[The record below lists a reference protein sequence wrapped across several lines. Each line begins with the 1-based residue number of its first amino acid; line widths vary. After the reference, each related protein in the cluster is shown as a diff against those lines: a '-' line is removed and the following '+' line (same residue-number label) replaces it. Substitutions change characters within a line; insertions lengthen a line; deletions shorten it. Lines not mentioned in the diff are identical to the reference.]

1 MGPKLKNLK
10 KISQKE
16 ERSAKYINQRKKDS
30 YLADDNNFEKFSKQ
44 LSKIGL
50 ELRDITGD
58 GNCLFRA
65 LSDQLEGNE
74 GNHLLYRKQVCEFM
88 RKNRLDFEPFVVGLV
103 EEIEHRKRGGCFEKI
118 DKNLDPFER
127 YVSYLEQ
134 SSTYGGNDC
143 LVAFSRLQEV
153 DIFLHQIDQP
163 CWKVNGAF
171 LNSKNIKQI
180 HLAYHNGEHYS
191 SVRKIGDLDNTPAN
205 IHINTVDN
213 NGINNHQN
221 KTNNNNSK
229 KNNYTQGASYY
240 EYNDDYFVDETDEII
255 NQIDALDIKSTNSK
269 DDKVN
274 NMNNFDE
281 VLDNIMN
288 VTNCFDINLIK
299 EVYNENNYNV
309 DNTIQYLLNIL
320 NTGHENEN
328 EISCNNEENDNK
340 NNRKFKNSNLKP
352 REKKQLKKQKQ
363 MERQRL
369 KVLEVRENERNQNSK
384 VSNEKEN
391 TSNENS
397 KNNMNELEN
406 ENVFNIPSIIEA
418 KSI

>member
-16 ERSAKYINQRKKDS
+16 ERSPKYINQRKKDS

-74 GNHLLYRKQVCEFM
+74 GNHLLYRKQACEYM
-88 RKNRLDFEPFVVGLV
+88 RRNRLDFEPFVVGLV
-103 EEIEHRKRGGCFEKI
+103 EEIEHRKRGSGGGFEKI

-127 YVSYLEQ
+127 YVCYLEQ
-134 SSTYGGNDC
+134 STSYGGNDC
-143 LVAFSRLQEV
+143 LVAFSRLHEV

-171 LNSKNIKQI
+171 INSKNVKQI

-191 SVRKIGDLDNTPAN
+191 SVRKMGDLENTPAN
-205 IHINTVDN
+205 IQINSVDN
-213 NGINNHQN
+213 TTNTN
-221 KTNNNNSK
+221 KTNNNNQKK
-229 KNNYTQGASYY
+229 KNYSQGASYY
-240 EYNDDYFVDETDEII
+240 EYNDNDDYFDDTEELI
-255 NQIDALDIKSTNSK
+255 NQIDTLNIQNTNT
-269 DDKVN
+269 DDTSNK
-274 NMNNFDE
+274 FDQ
-281 VLDNIMN
+281 VLDDIMN

-299 EVYNENNYNV
+299 EIYNENNCNV
-309 DNTIQYLLNIL
+309 DLTIQNLLNIL
-320 NTGHENEN
+320 NTSNENDKENEP
-328 EISCNNEENDNK
+328 NDESVNK
-340 NNRKFKNSNLKP
+340 NSRKSRNTNLKP

-369 KVLEVRENERNQNSK
+369 KVFEERENERNQNGK
-384 VSNEKEN
+384 INNCKD
-391 TSNENS
+391 SNENS
-397 KNNMNELEN
+397 NSNEPEN
-406 ENVFNIPSIIEA
+406 ENVFNIASSIEA